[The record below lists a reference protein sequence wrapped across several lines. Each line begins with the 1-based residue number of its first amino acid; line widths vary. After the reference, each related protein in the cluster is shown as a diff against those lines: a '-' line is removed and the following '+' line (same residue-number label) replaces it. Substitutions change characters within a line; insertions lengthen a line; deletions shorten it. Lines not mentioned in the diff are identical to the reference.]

1 MYFIG
6 HIPTRISLNEWSMRF
21 NAIIDRYSYTVR
33 GQFFG
38 HSHSDHVSFYPRL
51 KNISKMEQAPLSS
64 YYLVAPSLTTYSN
77 RVPEYRVM
85 EIDFDS
91 SIVLDF
97 KQYRLDLRKFTS
109 RDQNPV
115 FELLY
120 SFKESYGIKDM
131 SI

>member
-1 MYFIG
+1 
-6 HIPTRISLNEWSMRF
+6 MRF